1 MVSDSIRSEG
11 VLAPGAGL
19 DGGLSNMISDA
30 MSIRGRGECILN
42 EALLDFLLICL
53 PMVSR
58 NFSSLSLEGGVCV
71 APINDIRGLE
81 GMSYTKNEKAL
92 RCRLAAAYRLADLHG
107 WTQGINNHISLRISQ
122 VRQFCIFLLFQ
133 QHLPK

>member
-1 MVSDSIRSEG
+1 M
-11 VLAPGAGL
+11 
-19 DGGLSNMISDA
+19 
-30 MSIRGRGECILN
+30 
-42 EALLDFLLICL
+42 
-53 PMVSR
+53 
-58 NFSSLSLEGGVCV
+58 CV

-122 VRQFCIFLLFQ
+122 VRQFEMNDVLQKFRNFN
-133 QHLPK
+133 